1 MGENYLLQQ
10 NMLKSHQRMFL
21 ATLIIVVLANMATLG
36 IYFSGTGSE
45 SLTLQKILKEIIL
58 SGIII
63 GITFLLVKKYATIW
77 ISKYLTVLMV
87 GLIMFLFNCLMYGSK
102 ELFANLYLVVGL
114 SILYFDV
121 PLTIFASLM
130 VFILHTVWIILFPQ
144 VIPEGNIGA
153 TLGVRYFC
161 FLWFAIA
168 AVIIANVA
176 RKLLLFAV
184 LNESKAQELTEELK
198 KAAGEVA
205 AKADLLKTSSRNLL
219 EIAQETGEM
228 ARQIDASAGEI
239 AQASSEEASHAA
251 KTAELVKGMAN
262 ALGKVGNSTGMVT
275 EQSQEFR
282 HIVEEGLKALEEQQ
296 YYANEANAV
305 QASVNQVVS
314 LLSQKSAE
322 IVNIVDLIS
331 GIADQTNL
339 LALNAAI
346 EAARAG
352 EAGRGFAVVADEV
365 RKLAEESR
373 GATGEIASLINE
385 IQSDMEAVVKEIKRS
400 SEVAEKQNASV
411 AASQE
416 LFAKI
421 ERGAQRIDTAIQEI
435 SAVMQEVLSL
445 SHEAVNEVESISAAT
460 EEAAAANEE
469 INALISQQTAAVE
482 KVAGMIAELQK
493 AADELQQMAEELKN
507 K

>member
-1 MGENYLLQQ
+1 MVDNVLLRE
-10 NMLKSHQRMFL
+10 NMLKSHRRLFI

-45 SLTLQKILKEIIL
+45 SLTLDKIIKEALISAAVIAL
-58 SGIII
+58 
-63 GITFLLVKKYATIW
+63 TYFLVQRYSEYW

-87 GLIMFLFNCLMYGSK
+87 GIIMFLFNCVMHGSK
-102 ELFANLYLVVGL
+102 ELFANLYLVIGL

-121 PLTIFASLM
+121 PLVIFASIL
-130 VFILHTVWIILFPQ
+130 VALLHTVWIILFPQ
-144 VIPEGNIGA
+144 VIPEGNVGA

-168 AVIIANVA
+168 AAITANVA
-176 RKLLLFAV
+176 KGLLLISIE
-184 LNESKAQELTEELK
+184 NEAKANKLMENLK

-205 AKADLLKTSSRNLL
+205 AKADLLKGSSRNLFSL
-219 EIAQETGEM
+219 AQETGEM
-228 ARQIDASAGEI
+228 ARQIDASAEQI
-239 AQASSEEASHAA
+239 AQASSEEASHAT
-251 KTAELVKGMAN
+251 KTAELVRSMVN
-262 ALGKVGNSTGMVT
+262 ALSGVGSNISMVT

-282 HIVEEGLKALEEQQ
+282 NIVEEGLKALEQQ
-296 YYANEANAV
+296 QGYVNEANMV
-305 QASVNQVVS
+305 QTSVNQVVAM
-314 LLSQKSAE
+314 LSQKSSE

-373 GATGEIASLINE
+373 SATQEIASLINE
-385 IQSDMEAVVKEIKRS
+385 IQSDMEAAVREIARS
-400 SEVAEKQNASV
+400 NEVAEKQNEAV
-411 AASQE
+411 AESQE

-421 ERGAQRIDTAIQEI
+421 EKGAQRIDSAIQEI
-435 SAVMQEVLSL
+435 SAVLQEVLAS
-445 SHEAVNEVESISAAT
+445 SHEAVNQVESISAAT
-460 EEAAAANEE
+460 QEAAAGNEE
-469 INALISQQTAAVE
+469 INALISHQTEAVE
-482 KVAGMIAELQK
+482 KIVGMIAELEK
-493 AADELQQMAEELKN
+493 ASDELHRMAEELK
-507 K
+507 